1 MAFANK
7 ALFLPKR
14 PEYKYCTLLMMPAP
28 PLSTLQSRHHAGACG
43 GLWGSAE
50 AANFLELLKIQLGIV
65 GPWPASVL
73 CVLTTSI
80 DGGPEWITGS
90 ANESHPNQTWLD
102 LIAASCSELLGAA
115 RSCSGRSCHTVPP
128 CPAPPDTAF
137 ISPCAN

>member
-14 PEYKYCTLLMMPAP
+14 PEYKYCTLLRMPAP

-102 LIAASCSELLGAA
+102 LIAASCSELLRAA
-115 RSCSGRSCHTVPP
+115 RSCSELLRPVLPYRPTMP
-128 CPAPPDTAF
+128 CTP
-137 ISPCAN
+137 